1 MTKSWVIFVLLFL
14 IRFKFSAVLVLSM
27 LVVLQCLML
36 ILMRLTV
43 FNRFLLRSVVNMNI
57 YIVRDVKAG
66 AFNNPFVQQ
75 SDGAAIRSF
84 QQEVNRVD
92 TNNMINLYPA
102 DFSLYRTGS
111 YDPDLGV
118 ISALSQPDLV
128 VEAVSLVIS

>member
-1 MTKSWVIFVLLFL
+1 
-14 IRFKFSAVLVLSM
+14 
-27 LVVLQCLML
+27 
-36 ILMRLTV
+36 
-43 FNRFLLRSVVNMNI
+43 MNI